1 MLQPNTYGAAEAG
14 MKAQKAAG
22 RGARRSRGRSALA
35 PLLAIVRLFAPLL
48 LVLLAL
54 GSGVAL
60 AADKAQILVTE
71 EQGFGRL
78 VVGFPDR
85 LDLPAYRVK
94 YENGVLAIEFDNP
107 IDILLPDIAVL
118 MPNYAT
124 VARADPDGKG
134 IRIGL
139 RNGFNLSRLEAGEKL
154 YIDLLPLS
162 WQGLPPSLPPEVVA
176 ELSQRAKEAAQLAE
190 QMRRAEEAK
199 VVHPVADVRLGKNP
213 TFTRLEFDWS
223 ADTKANYT
231 QDGNVAR
238 VTFDWPV
245 PVDVSTVSGDLPAE
259 IKSIKNDVTPQ
270 GTTLTFTLADGVT
283 PRFYGQTPQQF
294 TLDVDLPGSDVQNK
308 VLAAADLA
316 KLASENGSASDAA
329 SQGTGDGTVVAEGQ
343 DAGTGSSGPVVPKV
357 EDVSGTVRVSFPFD
371 RDTASAAF
379 RRGDTLWLVFDTPSS
394 IEPPE
399 MSDALSSIASG
410 VAVIPAGETQI
421 VKVDLSTEKLAS
433 LASEGRSWVLSLG
446 DVLLNTTEPVE
457 LRRSRDQSGRYEM
470 AALLGKPAKVHSF
483 RDPDVGDTLDIVTAF
498 PPSRGTLR
506 DLSYVDFDALRTIQ
520 GLVLRP
526 DNADLEVAIS
536 GDRAL
541 ITAPEGLTLSDQSTQ
556 RIADASDASQFR
568 ESYVNFAVL
577 HEPDQEVFSKHVE
590 QLSSDAALKEGQ
602 AQEVA
607 RLTLAQY
614 YVGNQF
620 AYEALGVLN
629 VLSANLKTQELN
641 NKVQLTS
648 AIADVLAYRPKDALA
663 ILGGDGYNDQIDALM
678 WRAIARVD
686 SFDYANAR
694 ADALAAEPVAAS
706 YPVWLQERFYF
717 AAIRAAVET
726 NDIPTAQRLLKKIDF
741 TKLAP
746 EDVSL
751 YQLMQGRIAEG
762 TGSVQEA
769 LDTYGQVISSD
780 VRPTRA
786 EAVYRTL
793 LLLKQTGKIDL
804 NKATNTLA
812 AEAMLWRGDP
822 LEVSMDKLLA
832 ELYFAN
838 HQYRQGFEIAKQVGE
853 TDPDSPAVAEL
864 ADETAQQFSELFLNG
879 AADQLNDVDA
889 LSLFYDF
896 RTLTPP
902 GAKGDEMIRNLAQR
916 LVKVDL
922 LDQAANLLQYQVDS
936 RLTGVAKSQVAA
948 DLALIRI
955 SNRDPQGALHAL
967 TQSDLANLPPDLD
980 RERRILQ
987 ARALIDADRG
997 DMALDLLSRVSGHDA
1012 DQLRVDAYWKA
1023 KNYAA
1028 SSNAIETMY
1037 SDDNTEQLP
1046 ATARVNLI
1054 KAAVGLVLTNDTIGL
1069 ARLRSKFAG
1078 RLSQTPE
1085 WPMFD
1090 YLTGTSATVDGQEF
1104 KAAAKQVAD
1113 IDQINAFLDSYRQSY
1128 GTAGGVMP
1136 AQAAPKPA
1144 G

>member
-1 MLQPNTYGAAEAG
+1 MSSGRRRAG
-14 MKAQKAAG
+14 WH
-22 RGARRSRGRSALA
+22 
-35 PLLAIVRLFAPLL
+35 VRLIAAAWLMLAMPMA
-48 LVLLAL
+48 AL
-54 GSGVAL
+54 GQ
-60 AADKAQILVTE
+60 DKLQLYATA
-71 EQGFGRL
+71 EQGFGRIIMEFA
-78 VVGFPDR
+78 GR
-85 LDLPAYRVK
+85 LDLPQYK
-94 YENGVLAIEFDNP
+94 LSSDNNVLAVTFADSLSV
-107 IDILLPDIAVL
+107 LLPDLSGTLPAYL
-118 MPNYAT
+118 T
-124 VARADPDGKG
+124 TARADPDNKG
-134 IRIGL
+134 VRIGL
-139 RNGFNLSRLEAGEKL
+139 RGGVSVHVLEAGERL
-154 YIDLLPLS
+154 FIDLLPPN
-162 WQGLPPSLPPEVVA
+162 WQGLPPALPPEVVA

-190 QMRRAEEAK
+190 QKRRAEEAK
-199 VVHPVADVRLGKNP
+199 LVHPVADVRLGKNP

-223 ADTKANYT
+223 ADTKANYI
-231 QDGNVAR
+231 QDGNIAR

-245 PVDVSTVSGDLPAE
+245 PVDVSQVNGDLPAE
-259 IKSIKNDVTPQ
+259 IKSIKNEVTSQ

-283 PRFYGQTPQQF
+283 PRFYGQSPQQF
-294 TLDVDLPGSDVQNK
+294 TLDVDLPGNDIQNK
-308 VLAAADLA
+308 VLAAADLER
-316 KLASENGSASDAA
+316 LAGEKAAATEAA
-329 SQGTGDGTVVAEGQ
+329 SQDAGDGTAAVAEGHES
-343 DAGTGSSGPVVPKV
+343 GTAAAGPVVPKV

-410 VAVIPAGETQI
+410 VAVIPAGDTQI

-526 DNADLEVAIS
+526 DNADLEVAVS

-577 HEPDQEVFSKHVE
+577 HEPDPEVFSKHVE
-590 QLSSDAALKEGQ
+590 QLSTDAALKEGQ

-620 AYEALGVLN
+620 AYEALGVLK
-629 VLSANLKTQELN
+629 VLDANLKTQELSK
-641 NKVQLTS
+641 KVQLTA

-663 ILGGDGYNDQIDALM
+663 ILGSDGYNDQIDALM

-726 NDIPTAQRLLKKIDF
+726 NDIPTAQRLLKKIDY
-741 TKLAP
+741 TKLSP

-769 LDTYGQVISSD
+769 LDTYGQVIASD

-838 HQYRQGFEIAKQVGE
+838 RQYRQGFEIAKQVGE

-864 ADETAQQFSELFLNG
+864 SDETAQQFSELYLNG
-879 AADQLNDVDA
+879 AADQLTDIDA

-997 DMALDLLSRVSGHDA
+997 DMALDLLSRVTGHDA